1 MATLERAIEIAI
13 AAHKGQI
20 DKGSDPYVL
29 HPLRIM
35 MALDTRAEKIVGV
48 LHDVVEDCADKG
60 FDWRFIESQGF
71 SDEVI
76 RGLRSVTIAPEEEAS
91 LKAATEADKIG
102 IYMEFIKR
110 AGGDAIGRK
119 VKMADLRD
127 NMDVNRIDQLTEK
140 HLHRLNRYKIA
151 LNYLRA
157 ITDTNEP

>member
-1 MATLERAIEIAI
+1 
-13 AAHKGQI
+13 
-20 DKGSDPYVL
+20 
-29 HPLRIM
+29 M

-102 IYMEFIKR
+102 IYMERVLHNLRPHAKDGYFCSQLGSKAQFIK
-110 AGGDAIGRK
+110 
-119 VKMADLRD
+119 
-127 NMDVNRIDQLTEK
+127 
-140 HLHRLNRYKIA
+140 
-151 LNYLRA
+151 
-157 ITDTNEP
+157 